1 MFIQHVK
8 SLKIFFMIFK
18 NQYQLEKQ
26 GILLLR
32 NTIIMI
38 KGLYQVFR
46 INLAFIYLPKDMI
59 SNLYV

>member
-32 NTIIMI
+32 KI

-46 INLAFIYLPKDMI
+46 INLAFIYLPKDII

>member
-32 NTIIMI
+32 KIIMI

-46 INLAFIYLPKDMI
+46 INLAFIYLPKDII